1 MIEIKDAVTAA
12 MEFARGVYDD
22 SELRGLR
29 LEEVE
34 TDPVDQTWKITLG
47 WVEQDYHSNPFLGGM
62 LTQPSALPRVYKT
75 FLVDANTG
83 RVQSMKIRETA

>member
-22 SELRGLR
+22 RELRGLR

-34 TDPVDQTWKITLG
+34 ADLYTPAWKITLG
-47 WVEQDYHSNPFLGGM
+47 WVEPDYQPVAVLEGM
-62 LTQPSALPRVYKT
+62 LSQHSAPRVYKT
-75 FLVDANTG
+75 FLVDAKSG
-83 RVQSMKIRETA
+83 QVQSMKIRETA